1 MPAAPARRDESPR
14 LGAKKPLAL
23 VLLYVLAGP
32 TNTCGYYDASHS
44 LSCVLAGPTSTW
56 APVCSAV
63 VIGHLV
69 GILTGSTTW
78 DPFPPSLI
86 GDADVPRPV
95 AHRDIAETKIGKR
108 L

>member
-1 MPAAPARRDESPR
+1 VVAAATMPAAPARRDESPR

-56 APVCSAV
+56 APVCSVV

-69 GILTGSTTW
+69 GVLPGPITW
-78 DPFPPSLI
+78 GPFDLL
-86 GDADVPRPV
+86 A
-95 AHRDIAETKIGKR
+95 
-108 L
+108 LL